1 MRARPSPP
9 SGDDWRPAPPE
20 IEHAPEVALLAV
32 IDHALDIL
40 AAAVVAAHPNLTDD
54 EPFYRQ
60 LHRPEVKA
68 ADAILT
74 HARRL
79 RVALGRY
86 RRAIAALH
94 AETVSDQSS
103 PGSSDEIPF

>member
-1 MRARPSPP
+1 MRARPLPP
-9 SGDDWRPAPPE
+9 SGDDWRPTPPE
-20 IEHAPEVALLAV
+20 IDHAPELALLAV
-32 IDHALDIL
+32 LDHALDIL

-68 ADAILT
+68 ADVILT

-86 RRAIAALH
+86 RRAIAELH
-94 AETVSDQSS
+94 AETVNEQDS
-103 PGSSDEIPF
+103 PGGLDEIPF